1 MLLQIYGRPE
11 LHLPEV
17 EDARTSKH
25 HHSRI
30 NVPHTYECDVKC
42 VEYAEALVESEALI
56 ADLENL
62 TGEVP
67 DPKKQAGNFESA
79 EPTKTVPLD
88 FPWIDQIVDSTI

>member
-1 MLLQIYGRPE
+1 
-11 LHLPEV
+11 
-17 EDARTSKH
+17 
-25 HHSRI
+25 
-30 NVPHTYECDVKC
+30 
-42 VEYAEALVESEALI
+42 
-56 ADLENL
+56 LENL